1 MKNPALTYDDIQLI
15 PTYSDVESRSK
26 ISLKTKLSR
35 NYNIM
40 LPFVAS
46 PMDTVCEVEMA
57 IKLLKMGGVGCIH
70 RFMTIEEQTN
80 QIKEIQQFLYSNKE
94 ELQPIW
100 GDERKP
106 IMAAVGATGDYLE
119 RTERLV
125 TDGANVIL
133 IDVAHGHHINVKSA
147 ISKMIE
153 FRETTNQNFDIIA
166 GNVATY
172 QGAYDLCKWGVDGL
186 RVGIGGGSLCVTRV
200 ETGHGIPNV
209 TSIDQCVLGSLEASN
224 GEVPVMADGGIRTAG
239 DVAKAI
245 AAGADSVMLGSLFA
259 GTQEAPGLVIENGNH
274 LYKRYR
280 GSASLE
286 TKSVHNQSNRNVEG
300 VSTVIPYKGGVKFV
314 IYRLRD
320 GLQSALSYT
329 GAHSI
334 PEYHSKVDWVVVTNA
349 GVVEATPH
357 GLTK

>member
-1 MKNPALTYDDIQLI
+1 MKTAYTYDDIQLI
-15 PTYSDVESRSK
+15 PKYSEVESRSK
-26 ISLKTKLSR
+26 ISLKSRLSR
-35 NYNIM
+35 NFNVM
-40 LPFVAS
+40 LPFIGS

-70 RFMTIEEQTN
+70 RFMSIDSQAM
-80 QIKEIQQFLYSNKE
+80 QVKEIQQFLYTNKE

-106 IMAAVGATGDYLE
+106 IMVAVGATGDYLE
-119 RTERLV
+119 RTEALV
-125 TDGANVIL
+125 DAGANVIL

-147 ISKMIE
+147 VEEMIK
-153 FRETTNQNFDIIA
+153 FREITNQHFDIIA

-172 QGAYDLCKWGVDGL
+172 DGAFDLCKWGVDGI
-186 RVGIGGGSLCVTRV
+186 RCGIGGGSLCLTRI

-209 TSIDQCVLGSLEASN
+209 TSIDQCVLGSLNASN
-224 GEVPVMADGGIRTAG
+224 GEVPVIADGGIRTAG
-239 DVAKAI
+239 DIAKAI
-245 AAGADSVMLGSLFA
+245 AAGADTVMLGSLLA
-259 GTQEAPGLVIENGNH
+259 GTQEAPGLVIEKGNH
-274 LYKRYR
+274 LFKRYR

-286 TKSVHNQSNRNVEG
+286 TKSAHNQPTRNVEG

-334 PEYHSKVDWVVVTNA
+334 PEYHSKVDWVIVTNA

-357 GLTK
+357 GLIK

>member
-1 MKNPALTYDDIQLI
+1 MKNPAYTYDDIQLI
-15 PTYSDVESRSK
+15 PKFSEIESRSK

-80 QIKEIQQFLYSNKE
+80 KVKEIQQFLYSNKE

-119 RTERLV
+119 RTELLV
-125 TDGANVIL
+125 ESGANVIL

-153 FRETTNQNFDIIA
+153 FRETTFQHFDIIA

-186 RVGIGGGSLCVTRV
+186 RVGIGGGCFTPDMEVKT
-200 ETGHGIPNV
+200 
-209 TSIDQCVLGSLEASN
+209 SN
-224 GEVPVMADGGIRTAG
+224 GLKKIKDIEIGDEVFTHTGELKPVINKFEYDDYDEVYDIDGIEATA
-239 DVAKAI
+239 
-245 AAGADSVMLGSLFA
+245 
-259 GTQEAPGLVIENGNH
+259 NH
-274 LYKRYR
+274 KFYV
-280 GSASLE
+280 
-286 TKSVHNQSNRNVEG
+286 VHS
-300 VSTVIPYKGGVKFV
+300 
-314 IYRLRD
+314 
-320 GLQSALSYT
+320 
-329 GAHSI
+329 
-334 PEYHSKVDWVVVTNA
+334 SKVDLVDGDNIHDYAEWIYA
-349 GVVEATPH
+349 SD
-357 GLTK
+357 LTDDYFLIEL